1 MPTHRLQGGLRREGG
16 LDTSQ
21 AVLAVSGGYVWA
33 LNPFWFSIDWFLI
46 LIGGYPMVGGGN
58 TSLDQPRSSLLVY
71 VHVLHISI
79 INLLF
84 YRAIAL
90 LSDSTPS
97 KPYRTRHIY
106 VSYKYWFIISPD
118 LRKHQGTQIATVKC
132 TNRASSLRLFVIDPK
147 LNTIRADPF
156 TFLLD
161 TSTWYCY
168 IELVRQ

>member
-1 MPTHRLQGGLRREGG
+1 MYWDWSSLCSGTRCYWCCVISLCWHLQKGLPSADCTTAVPTHRLQGGLRREGG

-118 LRKHQGTQIATVKC
+118 LRKHQGVHK
-132 TNRASSLRLFVIDPK
+132 
-147 LNTIRADPF
+147 
-156 TFLLD
+156 
-161 TSTWYCY
+161 
-168 IELVRQ
+168 